1 MRLKR
6 TKKQKQRDQLSVD
19 HDQNLDQKHQVIIKP
34 DQPINLFEQPPI
46 SIKAIDG
53 KTFTKVPEFENQLE
67 FDQKIIYGL
76 KKLITYN
83 SDFPI
88 LEWPNQV
95 FEKSLIQAIAKA
107 IANRD
112 ENLNFNEQDLAT
124 LKTLQVDLI
133 FLNDWISRY
142 QNEMKLI
149 FAKNAPEN
157 ANLTPKR
164 QNKYLSQAL
173 ISPSGLIDKIQI
185 AHNLKQ
191 ANQSPTK
198 D

>member
-1 MRLKR
+1 MWSKK
-6 TKKQKQRDQLSVD
+6 TKKQKQRDQLNVD
-19 HDQNLDQKHQVIIKP
+19 HEQNLEQKHQVIIKA
-34 DQPINLFEQPPI
+34 DQPINLFEQPSI
-46 SIKAIDG
+46 STKAIDG
-53 KTFTKVPEFENQLE
+53 KTFIKVPEFEDQLDL
-67 FDQKIIYGL
+67 DQKIIYGL

-142 QNEMKLI
+142 ESEMKLI

-191 ANQSPTK
+191 VNQNPTK
-198 D
+198 E